1 MVYGIG
7 AGSINRS
14 NYYSRG
20 TNCNIKMP
28 ALPYMRTKGQCNL
41 SEKELI
47 GKITELARRDAAAGT
62 DSQHAVN
69 FQGVRFGSAE
79 WQKLRDDY
87 ASSVSP
93 DRAGIIKKT
102 LSGFAGKIQ
111 SLKLIGTNKGVS
123 IFDVIFNNNKKFGTD
138 VGGNFVIFRDEQG
151 NEIARYSEPNGWSF
165 RSTPAEDA
173 RLDEFDALWK
183 QALADAQGD

>member
-7 AGSINRS
+7 TSSINRS
-14 NYYSRG
+14 NYSSRS

-28 ALPYMRTKGQCNL
+28 TVPNMRTKGQCSL
-41 SEKELI
+41 SENELI
-47 GKITELARRDAAAGT
+47 SKITKLARRDAAAGT
-62 DSQHAVN
+62 DSQHAIN

-93 DRAGIIKKT
+93 DRAGIIKNT
-102 LSGFAGKIQ
+102 LSGFAGKIR
-111 SLKLIGTNKGVS
+111 SLKLIGTNRGVS
-123 IFDVIFNNNKKFGTD
+123 IFDIIFNNNKKFGAD

-165 RSTPAEDA
+165 RSTPAEEA

-183 QALADAQGD
+183 QAMADAQEG